1 MKIMPNI
8 RFSREEL
15 ERIIFEERSGRGSEA
30 IVCSGGNPYT
40 LYKIFI
46 NSSNM
51 DIANMSDNKLRKIAA
66 LYRLRLA
73 HSVRPLST
81 ISMDG
86 EVVGYE
92 MTYNPNYIPIAEAT
106 LPRKQ
111 MIKVLK
117 ETSAALEYFS
127 SKDITYGDVKNDN
140 VLIDIHTGQIEFCD
154 MDNIRLGDNPI
165 DLMNSSLSSYVKARG
180 AIDAT
185 ADAYMH
191 NLFALK
197 ELGFPSGYTTYE
209 GIIMALEKGEY
220 PTKFKEKARPIFESM
235 TTPQEFNGEYAI
247 EYIKR

>member
-1 MKIMPNI
+1 MRIMPNT

-15 ERIIFEERSGRGSEA
+15 ERIIFEERYAQGSEA
-30 IVCSGGNPYT
+30 IVCLGDNPYS
-40 LYKIFI
+40 LYKIFL
-46 NSSNM
+46 NPSNM
-51 DIANMSDNKLRKIAA
+51 DIANMSDNKFKKIAA

-81 ISMDG
+81 ISVDG

-92 MTYNPNYIPIAEAT
+92 MTYNPNSIPITEAN
-106 LPRKQ
+106 LQRKQ
-111 MIKVLK
+111 MIKALK
-117 ETSAALEYFS
+117 DTREALEYFS

-154 MDNIRLGDNPI
+154 MDNIRLGDKPI
-165 DLMNSSLSSYVKARG
+165 DLMNSSLSRYVKARG

-209 GIIMALEKGEY
+209 GIIMTLEKGEY
-220 PTKFKEKARPIFESM
+220 PTKFKERARSIFESM
-235 TTPQEFNGEYAI
+235 RDPKTFNGQYAI
-247 EYIKR
+247 QYVKK